1 MRLTKNRLFAMVA
14 GGLLCT
20 SAAVQAHMPY
30 VLPGAFDVGQR
41 DHITVES
48 AFAEDAFAPEVA
60 MRDAPFSVIL
70 PDGSNGAAGPVT
82 YLRDLSIF
90 EADLKTP
97 GTYRITTGQR
107 LGRKGQ
113 MYLVDG
119 QWMMRGEDGEPPKGA
134 APVAVQS
141 ATLADAYVTRGQP
154 TDAALKPRGQA
165 LEIQAITHP
174 NSIASG
180 TEASFVLLFDGKP
193 LANVDVTLFR
203 AAGVYDG
210 RKVAGQTKTD
220 AAGKFTLKPDDAG
233 QYLILVRHR
242 TNAPVGAEIPYRSYT
257 YTLAFDAA

>member
-1 MRLTKNRLFAMVA
+1 MRLTKNRLFAIA
-14 GGLLCT
+14 ISGLLGT
-20 SAAVQAHMPY
+20 SAGVQAHMPY
-30 VLPGAFDVGQR
+30 VLPSAFDVGQR

-60 MRDAPFSVIL
+60 MRDAPFSLIL
-70 PDGSNGAAGPVT
+70 PDGAQGEAGPVT

-97 GTYRITTGQR
+97 GTYRVTTGQR

-119 QWMMRGEDGEPPKGA
+119 QWLMRGEDGEPPAGV

-141 ATLADAYVTRGQP
+141 ATLADAYVTRGQV
-154 TDAALKPRGQA
+154 TQAALKPSGMA

-174 NSIASG
+174 NAITAG
-180 TEASFVLLFDGKP
+180 TAADFTLLFEGKP
-193 LANVDVTLFR
+193 LAGAEITLFR
-203 AAGVYDG
+203 SAGLYDG
-210 RKVAGQTKTD
+210 RKVAAQVKSG
-220 AAGKFTLKPDDAG
+220 AGGRFTLTPEDAG
-233 QYLILVRHR
+233 TYLILVRHR
-242 TNAPVGAEIPYRSYT
+242 GEAPAGAETPYRSYT